1 MIIEISFHS
10 CYQTCRGTA
19 ITMVLITFI
28 EVVGAGLLSKIVTGG
43 F

>member
-10 CYQTCRGTA
+10 CYQTCKRTA
-19 ITMVLITFI
+19 ITVVLITFI
-28 EVVGAGLLSKIVTGG
+28 EVIGVCLLSKIVTGG